1 MNLEELR
8 KRVSEKADQSQD
20 LVFTKLITSLQ
31 KKHCRGGVPYCKCSY
46 CKDLPRY
53 VRSILDLRR
62 VQRKADRGFINWMN
76 DHQNLYDSRQRWLEA
91 KERHD
96 ALKMLG
102 KDD

>member
-8 KRVSEKADQSQD
+8 NKVSERADQSQD
-20 LVFTKLITSLQ
+20 LVFAKLITSLQ
-31 KKHCRGGVPYCKCSY
+31 KRHCRGGVPDCQCTY

-62 VQRKADRGFINWMN
+62 AKRKTEWGFVNWM
-76 DHQNLYDSRQRWLEA
+76 DEHQNLYDSRQRWLEA
-91 KERHD
+91 KERHN

-102 KDD
+102 QDD